1 MAFQF
6 LHVDIVSRAVPKKSL
21 AKRWALRDVL
31 AEAGREAGSCP
42 HVENPRPPARLF
54 GLNLPDVERATL
66 RQAEEARDAKGRRL
80 RKDSPVMLAGVLS
93 YPVAVAELNER
104 TQADYAA
111 WEGRSLKWLARRYGD
126 TLASVVRHED
136 EAYPHLHFFVVP
148 HITSDKRIDLEA
160 IHPGIAARETAKR
173 DGKSTKEANR
183 MYCAAMRAFQ
193 DDFHTNVGVFHGH
206 LREGPRRRR
215 LSRGAYMAERRDAE
229 RRADMMTRIEVD
241 LAELEE
247 LRLAKVGVDDLRNR
261 TSLLETDNA
270 HLRKKNAV
278 LETSLASTSRALEAE
293 QKLKKKWLLTA
304 RHSGEVVMGLICF
317 LVSGKKRFR
326 DLLLASDMPLGVL
339 PETWNQMRR
348 FLSGAGD
355 APGAFERESRQ
366 TRRRDGDSR

>member
-42 HVENPRPPARLF
+42 HVETPRPPARLF

-93 YPVAVAELNER
+93 YPVAVANMNER
-104 TQADYAA
+104 TQTDYAA

-136 EAYPHLHFFVVP
+136 EAYPHLHYFVVP
-148 HITSDKRIDLEA
+148 HLTTDRHLDLEA
-160 IHPGIAARETAKR
+160 VHPGIAAREAAKR
-173 DGKSTKEANR
+173 AGKSVKEANR
-183 MYCAAMRAFQ
+183 AYCEAMRGLQ
-193 DDFHTNVGVFHGH
+193 DDFHAHVGVFHGH

-229 RRADMMTRIEVD
+229 RRADTMTRIEVD

-293 QKLKKKWLLTA
+293 QKLKKKWLMAA
-304 RHSGEVVMGLICF
+304 RHSGEVVMGLICL

-339 PETWNQMRR
+339 PETWNQLRR

-355 APGAFERESRQ
+355 APGVFEREPRQ
-366 TRRRDGDSR
+366 TRRRDGHSR